1 MRKLTLIL
9 LLAALLTMAFDFQPF
24 TQMIEFPRDLDDLY
38 AKIEAQEYGYTW
50 SDCTPGEVVGAYV
63 TWAQVR
69 EIAAIDDGGRARV
82 MISRERAQA
91 ILTGVS
97 AAGDIDASESEIFR
111 LLLLEFFRS
120 EMLSCGVDGY
130 PTLYGAVGHGV
141 GRSYSIHLM
150 PISRSSAGLF
160 SHST

>member
-1 MRKLTLIL
+1 MKRLRTIL
-9 LLAALLTMAFDFQPF
+9 LIILAAVVTLAFDFQPF

-50 SDCTPGEVVGAYV
+50 TDCSPGEVQGAYV

-69 EIAAIDDGGRARV
+69 EIAAIDDGGHARV
-82 MISRERAQA
+82 IISRERAQA

-97 AAGDIDASESEIFR
+97 VAGDIDASESEIFR
-111 LLLLEFFRS
+111 LLLIETFRG

-130 PTLYGAVGHGV
+130 PTLYGAGV
-141 GRSYSIHLM
+141 QRVVSV
-150 PISRSSAGLF
+150 ISE
-160 SHST
+160 

>member
-1 MRKLTLIL
+1 MKRLLIPILIL
-9 LLAALLTMAFDFQPF
+9 SLLLMAFDFQPF
-24 TQMIEFPRDLDDLY
+24 TQTIEFPSSLDDLY
-38 AKIEAQEYGYTW
+38 AKIERQEYGYTW

-82 MISRERAQA
+82 IISRERAQA

-97 AAGDIDASESEIFR
+97 VAGDIDASESEIFR
-111 LLLLEFFRS
+111 LLLIETFRG

-130 PTLYGAVGHGV
+130 PTLYGAGV
-141 GRSYSIHLM
+141 QRVID
-150 PISRSSAGLF
+150 GLLD
-160 SHST
+160 

>member
-1 MRKLTLIL
+1 MKRLLIPILIL
-9 LLAALLTMAFDFQPF
+9 SLLLMAFDFQPF
-24 TQMIEFPRDLDDLY
+24 TQTIEFPSSLDDLY
-38 AKIEAQEYGYTW
+38 AKIERQEYGYTW

-82 MISRERAQA
+82 IISRERAQA

-97 AAGDIDASESEIFR
+97 VAGDIDASESEIFR
-111 LLLLEFFRS
+111 LLLIETFRG

-130 PTLYGAVGHGV
+130 PTLYGAGV
-141 GRSYSIHLM
+141 QRVVSV
-150 PISRSSAGLF
+150 ISE
-160 SHST
+160 